1 MFDIL
6 PEECLFIIIQHL
18 LDDKTHFKDAHAVG
32 NQNLQKGWK
41 KQATHQHPL
50 VPFNAKDYRYK
61 MIGWERAPFT
71 KIIPLMKI
79 MPDVFDTNTVWT
91 YILEQETRNGKR
103 YKRKPKNSKIIFKQ
117 KVQETIKKRYVPLIC
132 KEEELSRHLK
142 KEYIKSHKNI
152 NLIQKAIHSARI
164 QIPDISKLD
173 ELKEDDP
180 LPPIIPT
187 YFKLPAGYVGC
198 WNWELQHETSYDM
211 RQLSTELSNHER
223 IGKKSKKYYD
233 ITKKNIYAFKKII
246 DTVMEQENYL
256 ETLENQ

>member
-6 PEECLFIIIQHL
+6 PEECIFIIIQHL
-18 LDDKTHFKDAHAVG
+18 LDDKTHFEEAHNVG
-32 NQNLQKGWK
+32 NKNLQKGWK
-41 KQATHQHPL
+41 KLANHQHPL
-50 VPFNAKDYRYK
+50 KPFNSNRYK
-61 MIGWERAPFT
+61 MIGWEKTPFT

-79 MPDVFDTNTVWT
+79 MPDVFQTNTVWT

-117 KVQETIKKRYVPLIC
+117 KVQEIIKKRYVPLIC

-142 KEYIKSHKNI
+142 NEYIKTVKNI
-152 NLIQKAIHSARI
+152 NLIQKAIHSARV

-173 ELKEDDP
+173 ELKEDGP

-187 YFKLPAGYVGC
+187 YFKLPAGYVGF

-211 RQLSTELSNHER
+211 RQLSTELSNHES

-233 ITKKNIYAFKKII
+233 ITKKNIFAFKKII
-246 DTVMEQENYL
+246 NTVMEQENYL
-256 ETLENQ
+256 ESLED